1 MYHTLLILLGGLW
14 TPQFGDYDYM
24 TVKAEYFD
32 SWEGES
38 WQIIKT
44 EPTQAAIDAKIEEL
58 NKDVTTA

>member
-14 TPQFGDYDYM
+14 TPQFGDYDYT

-44 EPTQAAIDAKIEEL
+44 EPTQAAIDSKVEEL
-58 NKDVTTA
+58 NKNVTTA